1 MVVGAAAAGVLPPG
15 AAEACGGGGVVSSEP
30 GTIGADAQRIV
41 LAVPGGVA
49 GAPPVTDVIVQIG
62 VPSTT
67 DDYGA
72 LLPVPS
78 EPTLDSTPV
87 SAAELDTLD
96 NATAPRII
104 TASGSEDGG
113 SGCSCGGIAGGAKS
127 MGGGD
132 DGNVRA
138 SQPVN
143 IGPVT
148 AVVLSGGATAVSTW
162 LGENG
167 FSIAPASEALITEY
181 STYGGGH
188 FIALRRNE
196 AFVGGPTSI
205 GVHFTMPGDHRLLPL
220 RFARLGAAPTV
231 GFTVF
236 VVAPEAVGP
245 TAPFVALT
253 IDDLPT
259 NALRGGNYAFAVQSA
274 VANHDNRAF
283 VIESRTPVEA
293 LPPGALQRFFHAPVV
308 TRLSTVMPAAA
319 LSEDV
324 IFDTPFKGDVPRERH
339 VLSSS
344 AVGYR
349 AVSMGSLAALLLAG
363 LLRRRRPHARCRAP
377 FVAQRQRGLPVVTQ
391 QLPSPSARSG
401 FDRG

>member
-1 MVVGAAAAGVLPPG
+1 MKIRAFAVVGAVAAGLLTPDT
-15 AAEACGGGGVVSSEP
+15 AEACGGGGVVSSQP

-41 LAVPGGVA
+41 LAAPGEGAA
-49 GAPPVTDVIVQIG
+49 GNPPVTDVIVQIG

-96 NATAPRII
+96 DATAPQIHSV
-104 TASGSEDGG
+104 SGSGDGG
-113 SGCSCGGIAGGAKS
+113 SGCSCGGIAGGSVKS
-127 MGGGD
+127 ASGGGD
-132 DGNVRA
+132 EGNVRA

-167 FSIAPASEALITEY
+167 FAIAPQSEALIAEY

-188 FIALRRNE
+188 FIALRRND

-205 GVHFTMPGDHRLLPL
+205 GVHFTMPGDHRQLPL
-220 RFARLGAAPTV
+220 RFARLGAAETV

-245 TAPFVALT
+245 SEPFAALT
-253 IDDLPT
+253 IDDLPA
-259 NALRGGNYAFAVQSA
+259 NLLRGGDYAFAVQSA
-274 VANHDNRAF
+274 IARHDNKAF
-283 VIESRTPVEA
+283 VIESRTLVES
-293 LPPGALQRFFHAPVV
+293 LPIGALQRFFHAPVV
-308 TRLSTVMPAAA
+308 TRLSTVVPADA
-319 LSEDV
+319 LTEDV
-324 IFDTPFKGDVPRERH
+324 IFDTPFEGDVPRERH

-349 AVSMGSLAALLLAG
+349 AVGMGSLAAVLLAG
-363 LLRRRRPHARCRAP
+363 LLRRRRPKRRAAS
-377 FVAQRQRGLPVVTQ
+377 VIG
-391 QLPSPSARSG
+391 
-401 FDRG
+401 